1 MPSLPRR
8 AGRFTALEDGLPPP
22 SAASLVK
29 IATALWRVL
38 RGFGLVLAA
47 IVIFTEEWGWR
58 PLTAMAAVLARWLHL
73 QRLEAR
79 ISASSPMVA
88 LLLFLAPALL
98 LFPIK
103 LLALWVISEGSTG
116 LGIAVIVAAKV
127 LGTAF
132 VGRLFMLVEPQLMT
146 FAWFARALHWWRETK
161 ARIGERVRRSAP
173 WRAARAL
180 RRRWLARVR
189 KAMR

>member
-1 MPSLPRR
+1 MK
-8 AGRFTALEDGLPPP
+8 F
-22 SAASLVK
+22 
-29 IATALWRVL
+29 ATALWRIV

-47 IVIFTEEWGWR
+47 IVIFVEEWGWR
-58 PLTAMAAVLARWLHL
+58 PLTALAATLARWLHL

-79 ISASSPMVA
+79 IARVRPSVA

-98 LFPIK
+98 LFPLK
-103 LLALWVISEGSTG
+103 LAALWLIGAGQAS
-116 LGIAVIVAAKV
+116 LGIAIIVVAKV

-132 VGRLFMLVEPQLMT
+132 LGRLFILVEPQLMT
-146 FAWFARALHWWRETK
+146 FPWFARALGWWHETK
-161 ARIGERVRRSAP
+161 ARIGARVRRSAP

-180 RRRWLARVR
+180 RRLWVARVK

>member
-1 MPSLPRR
+1 MKL
-8 AGRFTALEDGLPPP
+8 
-22 SAASLVK
+22 
-29 IATALWRVL
+29 ATALWRIV

-47 IVIFTEEWGWR
+47 IVIFVEEWGWR
-58 PLTAMAAVLARWLHL
+58 PLTAFAAKLAGWLHL

-79 ISASSPMVA
+79 IAAASPIVA
-88 LLLFLAPALL
+88 LLLFLAPAVL
-98 LFPIK
+98 LFPLK
-103 LLALWVISEGSTG
+103 LLALWVISQGNTE
-116 LGIAVIVAAKV
+116 LGIFIIVAAKV

-132 VGRLFMLVEPQLMT
+132 VGRLFVLVEPQLMT

-161 ARIGERVRRSAP
+161 AKIVERVRRSAP

-180 RRRWLARVR
+180 RRLWLSRAR

>member
-1 MPSLPRR
+1 MK
-8 AGRFTALEDGLPPP
+8 
-22 SAASLVK
+22 V
-29 IATALWRVL
+29 ATALWRVL

-47 IVIFTEEWGWR
+47 IVIFVEEWGWR
-58 PLTAMAAVLARWLHL
+58 PLTAFAATLARWLHL

-79 ISASSPMVA
+79 ISASSPTVA
-88 LLLFLAPALL
+88 LLLFLAPAVL
-98 LFPIK
+98 LFPLK
-103 LLALWVISEGSTG
+103 LIALWLIGQGEAG
-116 LGIAVIVAAKV
+116 LGVSIIVAAKV

-132 VGRLFMLVEPQLMT
+132 LGRLFVLVEPQLMT
-146 FAWFARALHWWRETK
+146 FAWFARALNWWRETK

-180 RRRWLARVR
+180 RRLWLSRAR

>member
-1 MPSLPRR
+1 VKV
-8 AGRFTALEDGLPPP
+8 
-22 SAASLVK
+22 AA
-29 IATALWRVL
+29 ALWRVL

-47 IVIFTEEWGWR
+47 IIIFVEEWGWR
-58 PLTAMAAVLARWLHL
+58 PLTAFAAVLARWLHL

-79 ISASSPMVA
+79 IAASPPIVA
-88 LLLFLAPALL
+88 LLLFLAPAVL

-103 LLALWVISEGSTG
+103 LLALWLIGQGETG
-116 LGIAVIVAAKV
+116 LGVFIIVAAKV

-132 VGRLFMLVEPQLMT
+132 VGRLFILVEPQLMT
-146 FAWFARALHWWRETK
+146 FAWFARALHWWRATK

-180 RRRWLARVR
+180 RRLWRARAR